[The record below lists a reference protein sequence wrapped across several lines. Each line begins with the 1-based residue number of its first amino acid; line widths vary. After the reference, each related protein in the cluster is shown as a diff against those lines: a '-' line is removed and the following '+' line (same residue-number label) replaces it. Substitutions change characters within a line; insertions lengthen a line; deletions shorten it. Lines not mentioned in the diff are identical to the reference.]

1 MIQINTVDLSEF
13 QDPKEV
19 DYQAMKDAGIKNLII
34 RGSVDLRLDHHAAE
48 HIANAKKYG
57 FNWHLYHYF
66 YNDTN
71 EADFAVK
78 AAKSLGLGGNQI
90 LFLDMEDKSLPKNWN
105 EQFSIFRK
113 TVGNIFKVGLYC
125 SDSPYNAK
133 FSDSQLKQLGVIRWI
148 ASYSYEPKNYDVWQ
162 KSGSGSGGF
171 GTYTKDIDRDVDPNN
186 ILAISS
192 SKPYVPTSED
202 KMVRQIILQAGYD
215 TETGIY
221 GLGCS
226 FDNGATFKV
235 YWTIYGQKF
244 YQEDADRLWPFL
256 KNKIT
261 NAMSVDWDS
270 IQNKPKFVTPDEL
283 EARLDKLSIP
293 TVKWADI
300 EDKPPIPSIDGLV
313 KETELADY
321 AKKSEMPNI
330 DGLAKQSDLDN
341 VKATADSATSKAEQ
355 AQSTADANTK
365 ALQNVYTKEEADRK
379 YWTAEQEQNASNV
392 KSVNN
397 IDPDDQGNVDI
408 DLTGYAK
415 TSDIPKTMDWSQ
427 IIGKPSLALS
437 SDIPSLDGYA
447 KLTDIPSVT
456 GLVKETELSDYVRKS
471 DLPTM
476 PDLSGYA
483 TISSLIDYVKKSDL
497 PDFTLFAKKSDI
509 PTIPKDLVH
518 TNDLDVYAKKSDIPA
533 EQDLS
538 NYVKKPDLNNYVTNE
553 TYSHNETSLE
563 NTIESLQTSLN
574 NQNQVRTITSGT
586 LADLAN
592 KRGIYHYEIDFSP
605 IDSPVTD
612 WGMCD
617 VTVGEHYAKQVFT
630 VTGAADNNGKV
641 YVRVRGYNATTWG
654 EWRGATLWN

>member
-1 MIQINTVDLSEF
+1 MAEVNTVDLSEF

-78 AAKSLGLGGNQI
+78 AAKSLGLGKDQI
-90 LFLDMEDKSLPKNWN
+90 LFLDMEDKSLPENWN

-113 TVGNIFKVGLYC
+113 AVGNSFKVGLYC

-133 FSDSQLKQLGVIRWI
+133 FSDNQLKQLGVIRWI

-162 KSGSGSGGF
+162 RSGSGSGGF

-256 KNKIT
+256 KDKIGDIKNGSLNVT
-261 NAMSVDWDS
+261 WND
-270 IQNKPKFVTPDEL
+270 IQNKPDFAL
-283 EARLDKLSIP
+283 
-293 TVKWADI
+293 
-300 EDKPPIPSIDGLV
+300 
-313 KETELADY
+313 
-321 AKKSEMPNI
+321 KSELSNY
-330 DGLAKQSDLDN
+330 
-341 VKATADSATSKAEQ
+341 
-355 AQSTADANTK
+355 
-365 ALQNVYTKEEADRK
+365 AL
-379 YWTAEQEQNASNV
+379 
-392 KSVNN
+392 KSQLPAPV
-397 IDPDDQGNVDI
+397 

-415 TSDIPKTMDWSQ
+415 IDDIPQSMTWSQ
-427 IIGKPSLALS
+427 ITGKPNVATKDDVDYLKTLIGSSGGSGDAGLTIEAIVELIKYHLKAKVDVNSGNLLIDVDGVSNGSIADAVATKVAQSLQL
-437 SDIPSLDGYA
+437 
-447 KLTDIPSVT
+447 KLQ
-456 GLVKETELSDYVRKS
+456 GS
-471 DLPTM
+471 DL
-476 PDLSGYA
+476 
-483 TISSLIDYVKKSDL
+483 V
-497 PDFTLFAKKSDI
+497 
-509 PTIPKDLVH
+509 
-518 TNDLDVYAKKSDIPA
+518 A
-533 EQDLS
+533 E
-538 NYVKKPDLNNYVTNE
+538 
-553 TYSHNETSLE
+553 
-563 NTIESLQTSLN
+563 IG
-574 NQNQVRTITSGT
+574 GT
-586 LADLAN
+586 
-592 KRGIYHYEIDFSP
+592 E
-605 IDSPVTD
+605 
-612 WGMCD
+612 
-617 VTVGEHYAKQVFT
+617 
-630 VTGAADNNGKV
+630 
-641 YVRVRGYNATTWG
+641 
-654 EWRGATLWN
+654 

>member
-1 MIQINTVDLSEF
+1 MAQVNTVDLSEF

-78 AAKSLGLGGNQI
+78 AAKSLGLGKDQI

-113 TVGNIFKVGLYC
+113 AVGNSFNVGLYC

-162 KSGSGSGGF
+162 KSGAGSGGF

-256 KNKIT
+256 KDKIGEIKGGSL
-261 NAMSVDWDS
+261 SVSWS
-270 IQNKPKFVTPDEL
+270 EILNKPDVATQADLKAIELKPGPQGPQGLPGKDGVAPHIDSTTGDWFIGNQDTGTQAQGPAGKNGRDGVDGQPGKDGQNGITPHIDTATGNWFVGSTDTGIKAQGPQGIQGVSGKDG
-283 EARLDKLSIP
+283 RNGID
-293 TVKWADI
+293 TVK
-300 EDKPPIPSIDGLV
+300 
-313 KETELADY
+313 
-321 AKKSEMPNI
+321 
-330 DGLAKQSDLDN
+330 
-341 VKATADSATSKAEQ
+341 
-355 AQSTADANTK
+355 
-365 ALQNVYTKEEADRK
+365 
-379 YWTAEQEQNASNV
+379 
-392 KSVNN
+392 
-397 IDPDDQGNVDI
+397 
-408 DLTGYAK
+408 
-415 TSDIPKTMDWSQ
+415 
-427 IIGKPSLALS
+427 
-437 SDIPSLDGYA
+437 
-447 KLTDIPSVT
+447 
-456 GLVKETELSDYVRKS
+456 
-471 DLPTM
+471 
-476 PDLSGYA
+476 
-483 TISSLIDYVKKSDL
+483 
-497 PDFTLFAKKSDI
+497 
-509 PTIPKDLVH
+509 
-518 TNDLDVYAKKSDIPA
+518 
-533 EQDLS
+533 
-538 NYVKKPDLNNYVTNE
+538 
-553 TYSHNETSLE
+553 
-563 NTIESLQTSLN
+563 
-574 NQNQVRTITSGT
+574 TITSGT
-586 LADLAN
+586 LSSLSTG
-592 KRGIYHYEIDFSP
+592 KYEIECWPSDTP
-605 IDSPVTD
+605 IQE
-612 WGMCD
+612 WGLCD
-617 VTVGEHYAKQVFT
+617 VIVGQHYAKQVFT
-630 VTGAADNNGKV
+630 VTGATDDDQGNV
-641 YVRVRGYNATTWG
+641 YVRVRDYSGQWH
-654 EWRGATLWN
+654 EWRELTAWN

>member
-13 QDPKEV
+13 QNPKEV

-71 EADFAVK
+71 ESDFAVK
-78 AAKSLGLGGNQI
+78 AAKSLGLGKDQI
-90 LFLDMEDKSLPKNWN
+90 LFLDMEDKSLPENWN

-113 TVGNIFKVGLYC
+113 AVGNSFKVGLYC

-133 FSDSQLKQLGVIRWI
+133 FSDNQLKQLGVIRWI

-162 KSGSGSGGF
+162 RSGSGSGGF

-202 KMVRQIILQAGYD
+202 KMVRQIILHAGYD

-256 KNKIT
+256 KDKIGDIKNGSLNVT
-261 NAMSVDWDS
+261 WND
-270 IQNKPKFVTPDEL
+270 IQNKPSLVTSSEL
-283 EARLDKLSIP
+283 EARLDNLPAP
-293 TVKWADI
+293 TVKWSDI
-300 EDKPPIPSIDGLV
+300 QDKPTIPSIDGLV

-321 AKKSEMPNI
+321 AKKSEMSNVN
-330 DGLAKQSDLDN
+330 GLAKQSDLDN

-365 ALQNVYTKEEADRK
+365 ALQNVYTKEEADQK

-397 IDPDDQGNVDI
+397 IEPDDQGNVNI

-415 TSDIPKTMDWSQ
+415 TSDIPKSMTWSQ
-427 IIGKPSLALS
+427 ITGKPNVATKDDVDYLKTLIGSSSGSGDAGLTIEAIVELIKHHLKAKMDVNSGNLLIDVDGVSNGSIADAVATKVAQSLQF
-437 SDIPSLDGYA
+437 
-447 KLTDIPSVT
+447 KLQ
-456 GLVKETELSDYVRKS
+456 GS
-471 DLPTM
+471 DL
-476 PDLSGYA
+476 
-483 TISSLIDYVKKSDL
+483 V
-497 PDFTLFAKKSDI
+497 
-509 PTIPKDLVH
+509 
-518 TNDLDVYAKKSDIPA
+518 A
-533 EQDLS
+533 E
-538 NYVKKPDLNNYVTNE
+538 
-553 TYSHNETSLE
+553 
-563 NTIESLQTSLN
+563 IG
-574 NQNQVRTITSGT
+574 GT
-586 LADLAN
+586 
-592 KRGIYHYEIDFSP
+592 E
-605 IDSPVTD
+605 
-612 WGMCD
+612 
-617 VTVGEHYAKQVFT
+617 
-630 VTGAADNNGKV
+630 
-641 YVRVRGYNATTWG
+641 
-654 EWRGATLWN
+654 